1 MTVLVS
7 PQVCDFHLERGR
19 ERGGGRDW
27 GRDNNTK
34 DCDYVVFPTFG
45 LSRVFSNYCFLNVF
59 LPRQSSTSKRTSNNI
74 ISFHWER
81 PGLLHLN
88 WRVWRIAALA
98 DGFTE
103 AAITDN
109 ILRHI
114 SLISASLHRTEVVA
128 CQLQPTVRINSGD
141 RNAIFSLSRHFC
153 RRLRYHWN
161 RITRLPGRLGIL
173 PFEYQTICGKKYRF
187 ESVFYIFIF
196 DWNVCQKLCCCKA
209 VVSSPDVLGNLPV

>member
-1 MTVLVS
+1 MTSIWREEEREEEEGGTEGETTIPKTVTTSSFRLLDWAVFSVTIAFSTYFCLDKARPANERATTSSVFTEKGPACSIWTDEFGGSPRWPMVS
-7 PQVCDFHLERGR
+7 PRL
-19 ERGGGRDW
+19 
-27 GRDNNTK
+27 
-34 DCDYVVFPTFG
+34 
-45 LSRVFSNYCFLNVF
+45 
-59 LPRQSSTSKRTSNNI
+59 QSLI
-74 ISFHWER
+74 IFW
-81 PGLLHLN
+81 
-88 WRVWRIAALA
+88 
-98 DGFTE
+98 
-103 AAITDN
+103 
-109 ILRHI
+109 HI

-209 VVSSPDVLGNLPV
+209 VVSTPDVLGNLPV